1 MRTKK
6 SASVGTV
13 DLLKRAEL
21 AVRGCAEA
29 LLVPFTLTPTQFL
42 VLFRLKYS
50 PTNVSSAEL
59 ARAAGIRPQS
69 VVDIIGPLERRGL
82 IQRREAPEH
91 RRILRIALTAAGEQL
106 FARALPAA
114 AQLEEEL
121 LATLSANELAGLRKG
136 LEKLLANAEAH
147 ESHPAMRR
155 SAAAAAMRSEM
166 ARKTSR
172 PTAPARKRR
181 KATAAR

>member
-29 LLVPFTLTPTQFL
+29 LLVPFGLTPAQFL

-50 PTNVSSAEL
+50 TTHVSSADL

-69 VVDIIGPLERRGL
+69 VVDLIGPLERGGL
-82 IQRREAPEH
+82 IKRREAPEH
-91 RRILRIALTAAGEQL
+91 RRILRITLTAAGEQL

-114 AQLEEEL
+114 AQLEREL
-121 LATLSANELAGLRKG
+121 MANLTSTELSGLRKG

-147 ESHPAMRR
+147 EAHPAMRR
-155 SAAAAAMRSEM
+155 SAAAATMRSEI
-166 ARKTSR
+166 ARKSSKRTS
-172 PTAPARKRR
+172 ASRKRR
-181 KATAAR
+181 RVTAP